1 MSLYSYVS
9 SWLEALQLH
18 EEWGQRLSH
27 IHCCMLKDGRKG
39 GREWE
44 NTWDQKVKDKTL
56 SAVQIKMMYP
66 WVPCPLKEG
75 HHDITLNYSEQT
87 HRTNPACHCIT
98 ATAPCLLIYDT
109 IVWRRCNKTCPSW
122 LIGFRLV
129 WSNLGVERKISP
141 NPVKSKMLN
150 ATFLSYSI
158 LKNNSLLCTLH
169 KKMALVLIKGQ
180 QRRSSLVQTD
190 VNLKC
195 P

>member
-1 MSLYSYVS
+1 MRSGGRGKAVS
-9 SWLEALQLH
+9 HTLLH
-18 EEWGQRLSH
+18 AKGWE
-27 IHCCMLKDGRKG
+27 DG

-75 HHDITLNYSEQT
+75 HHDMTLNYSEQT

-98 ATAPCLLIYDT
+98 ATASCLLIYDT
-109 IVWRRCNKTCPSW
+109 MVWRRCNKTCPSW

>member
-1 MSLYSYVS
+1 MGA
-9 SWLEALQLH
+9 EA
-18 EEWGQRLSH
+18 RLSH
-27 IHCCMLKDGRKG
+27 IHCCMLKDGRMEG
-39 GREWE
+39 GSERIHGTKKWRTKHSVLCRSKWCIHEFHVHWRKDIM
-44 NTWDQKVKDKTL
+44 TWHWT
-56 SAVQIKMMYP
+56 
-66 WVPCPLKEG
+66 
-75 HHDITLNYSEQT
+75 YSEQT
-87 HRTNPACHCIT
+87 HRTNPECHCIT

-129 WSNLGVERKISP
+129 WSNQGVERKISP
-141 NPVKSKMLN
+141 HPVKSKMLN
-150 ATFLSYSI
+150 AHISTTFLSYSI